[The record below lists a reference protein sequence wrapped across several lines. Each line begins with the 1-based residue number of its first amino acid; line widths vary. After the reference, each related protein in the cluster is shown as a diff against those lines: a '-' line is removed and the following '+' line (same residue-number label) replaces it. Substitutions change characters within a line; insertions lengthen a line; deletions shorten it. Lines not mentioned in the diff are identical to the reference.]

1 MKRRTEEAE
10 ARKLERQKQNAL
22 AASKWSI
29 NTRLEQDIPYLEI
42 IFYHLIDLLVI
53 HTHLIQLSWIMEDY
67 PSKVLIPN

>member
-29 NTRLEQDIPYLEI
+29 NTRLEQDIPYL
-42 IFYHLIDLLVI
+42 
-53 HTHLIQLSWIMEDY
+53 
-67 PSKVLIPN
+67 